1 MDKNSSN
8 KNEFNRRGLRLTPQ
22 RNLVLEILQQSAD
35 HLDAEMV
42 FERARQRDPDIS
54 MTTVYRTLAIFKL
67 LGLVEDHKFG
77 EGHSHFKTIQGAPHY
92 HFTCMEC
99 GRVSEFSSAELDA
112 QLRQISQKE
121 GFSVDQVNLELSGI
135 CHDCQVKR
143 NLRKG
148 HPAIKPL
155 NMVRAGSSVQIE
167 HFEGSHDF
175 TSRIMSMGLSLGAEL
190 TVIQNQ
196 GHGPVLINIQGT
208 RIALGQGEA
217 SRIQVKVS

>member
-1 MDKNSSN
+1 MDKN
-8 KNEFNRRGLRLTPQ
+8 KTGRELFERRGLRLTPQ

-42 FERARQRDPDIS
+42 FERARRRDPDIS

-77 EGHSHFKTIQGAPHY
+77 ESHSHFKTIQGAPHY

-99 GRVSEFSSAELDA
+99 GQVSEFTSSELDA
-112 QLRQISQKE
+112 QLSQLSQKE
-121 GFSVDQVNLELSGI
+121 GFKVDQVNLELSGI
-135 CHDCQVKR
+135 CQGCQSKR
-143 NLRKG
+143 DRRKS
-148 HPAIKPL
+148 HPSIKPL
-155 NMVRAGSSVQIE
+155 NQVPAGSSVQIE

-175 TSRIMSMGLSLGAEL
+175 ASRIMSMGLSMGAEM